1 MLVAESA
8 DGQVAGYLMLLVRR
22 SSRRARIYSVA
33 VDPAWRGKGAGT
45 LLLGAAMSSARELHK
60 EVISLEVRSD
70 NTSAQEL
77 YLRQGFEIAG
87 TKAGYYE
94 DGCDALL
101 LQRVL
106 RHHPIGQP
114 SPRSRVPLIVVDDL
128 DDLPEEPSVG
138 RVLTVDAYLGLS
150 HGVRD
155 RMVINLARSYE
166 PLSKGYYA
174 SLLAAARGEKCYPG
188 AFNLLDINWK
198 RIHARSLQEA
208 SAMVKAAF
216 HDDPA
221 PETALFLFGESADP
235 RLADLGAFLFDR
247 FRCPILLARFGNDP
261 LPEVE
266 DIEALPVHRLSAD
279 DRKRLRSVLD
289 TFLRSRKPVPE
300 ALPRAATSIA
310 LLVEPEE
317 ERPPSDE
324 DALVEFEEAA
334 RELGARITRITR
346 KDQHRLAQ
354 FDALLIRVTTALDHY
369 TYRFARKAAGEGLP
383 VIDAPDTILKCTNK
397 IFLYELLRA
406 HGIPTP
412 ETTFFSRKDLARVG
426 REASWP
432 SVLKVPDS
440 CYSLGVFRVDSAEDL
455 EKRSKELFEESDLLL
470 LQAWTPTTFDWR
482 IGVLDGEPLFACR
495 YYMASGH
502 WQIADHAVEGG
513 TVYGNTETMPLD
525 KVPAD
530 ILDVAV
536 GAARAVGDGLLGVDL
551 KETARGALVIEVN
564 DNPNLDGGI
573 EDAVLGRELYRR
585 ILSSL
590 IHRVGTASRNLV

>member
-1 MLVAESA
+1 MAESA

-22 SSRRARIYSVA
+22 SSRKARIYSVA

-45 LLLGAAMSSARELHK
+45 LLLGGAMASARELHK

-70 NTSAQEL
+70 NTSARDL

-87 TKAGYYE
+87 SKPGYYE

-106 RHHPIGQP
+106 RIHPIGQP

-138 RVLTVDAYLGLS
+138 RLLTVDAYLNLS

-198 RIHARSLQEA
+198 RIHARSLQETR
-208 SAMVKAAF
+208 AMVRAAF
-216 HDDPA
+216 HDDPL
-221 PETALFLFGESADP
+221 PESALFLFGESADP

-247 FRCPILLARFGNDP
+247 FRCPILLARFEKDP
-261 LPEVE
+261 HPELS
-266 DIEALPVHRLSAD
+266 DIEAIPVHKLPKEHT
-279 DRKRLRSVLD
+279 KRFRQVLD

-310 LLVEPEE
+310 LLVDPEE

-369 TYRFARKAAGEGLP
+369 SYRFARKAAGEGLP

-412 ETTFFSRKDLARVG
+412 ETTFFSRKDLARVKQ
-426 REASWP
+426 EASWP

-440 CYSLGVFRVDSAEDL
+440 CYSLGVFRVDSPADL
-455 EKRSKELFEESDLLL
+455 EARSKELFEESDLLL

-495 YYMASGH
+495 YFMASGH
-502 WQIADHAVEGG
+502 WQIADHAGEGG
-513 TVYGNTETMPLD
+513 TVYGTTETMPID
-525 KVPAD
+525 KVPTD

-536 GAARAVGDGLLGVDL
+536 GAARAVGDVLLGVDL